1 MRNREQPARAIHLAA
16 KEVDLKASSIQQV
29 TDSKFQTIKTSAQGI
44 VSTFSARDEQ
54 TQHELNSFKLAVL
67 LVINHS
73 QVKYGITLLQFQ

>member
-1 MRNREQPARAIHLAA
+1 MRNRVQPRRAIHLVA

-54 TQHELNSFKLAVL
+54 TQHELNPFTSAVQ

-73 QVKYGITLLQFQ
+73 QIKCGITSNQF